1 MSETKF
7 PEKLIGRETT
17 DLQIIKALT
26 DVPVLR
32 SLSKLRMESKSKVNL
47 PYIIGAPGTGKSA
60 EASAIT
66 QEMLKKLAAE
76 TQARFM
82 PEADEADDVHELF
95 SNVLDSHEVVVVRV
109 TFNHTSMSSGETENT
124 VVPALV
130 LRIIWG

>member
-1 MSETKF
+1 
-7 PEKLIGRETT
+7 
-17 DLQIIKALT
+17 
-26 DVPVLR
+26 
-32 SLSKLRMESKSKVNL
+32 
-47 PYIIGAPGTGKSA
+47 
-60 EASAIT
+60 
-66 QEMLKKLAAE
+66 MLKKLAAE

-82 PEADEADDVHELF
+82 PEADDVHELF